1 MKKFKK
7 PLALILALMMA
18 FSAMVIPAGAAD
30 EDEGI
35 MPYPAARPCSNPN
48 CGGSVSPYSTVES
61 DTKYQTCSLCS
72 YSHPHSVKY
81 RCYYE
86 GCSSCSYR
94 QLLSKVEISNVC
106 NHNDK

>member
-35 MPYPAARPCSNPN
+35 MPLGPAMRCPCGGTISLYYGTPYTTYENYPAGCSA
-48 CGGSVSPYSTVES
+48 
-61 DTKYQTCSLCS
+61 
-72 YSHPHSVKY
+72 HPGEGHFHELRCRDEYY
-81 RCYYE
+81 RCDTCGTE
-86 GCSSCSYR
+86 H
-94 QLLSKVEISNVC
+94 EIGYTVLRETC
-106 NHNDK
+106 PFQ